1 MFFGRMME
9 PPDTPKHN
17 AKSVTGEQ
25 SCICVLELSIFS
37 PFLCNFPI
45 RFWICCNR
53 LCVCVCVCVCCFGL
67 LQQTLC
73 VCVCVC
79 VVLVCC
85 NRLCVCVCFVLVLF
99 LTLSLHYFLYA

>member
-53 LCVCVCVCVCCFGL
+53 LCVCVC
-67 LQQTLC
+67 
-73 VCVCVC
+73 
-79 VVLVCC
+79 
-85 NRLCVCVCFVLVLF
+85 FVLVLSQNFIF
-99 LTLSLHYFLYA
+99 LKLLFTYIYIYIYAKYSY